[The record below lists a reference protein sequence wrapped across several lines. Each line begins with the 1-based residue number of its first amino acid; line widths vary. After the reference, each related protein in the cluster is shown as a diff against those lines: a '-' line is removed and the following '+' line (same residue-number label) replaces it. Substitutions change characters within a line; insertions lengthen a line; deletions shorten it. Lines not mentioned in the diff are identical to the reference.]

1 MIILDTNVVSELM
14 RHQPAPTVV
23 RWLDQQATQSIW
35 ITTITLFE
43 TRLGL
48 ALLPLG
54 HRREGLEQAFAQ
66 MLAVDLEK
74 RVLRFDTEAASQA
87 ALLAAERQRGG
98 GPVDIRNTQ
107 IAGIAQARRARL
119 ATRNLRHFEGLTV
132 DVTNSWA

>member
-14 RHQPAPTVV
+14 RRQPDSSVV

-48 ALLPLG
+48 ALLPVSP
-54 HRREGLEQAFAQ
+54 RREGLEQAFAQ
-66 MLAVDLEK
+66 MLAQDLEN
-74 RVLRFDTEAASQA
+74 RVLPFDTEAASEA
-87 ALLAAERQRGG
+87 ALLAAERQSGG
-98 GPVDIRNTQ
+98 RPVNMRDTQ

-119 ATRNLRHFEGLTV
+119 ATRNLHHFEGLTV
-132 DVTNSWA
+132 EVINPWA